1 MLKIKRF
8 SELAVF
14 AAFSFAAIL
23 ALRFFT
29 QERMVFLHYGCV
41 VAAQVIIAFFIGIF
55 LNSVHKKLVFSFQ
68 LYYLIV
74 SIVCLVLII
83 PLYTFY
89 EHLPLFIKM
98 NFSEV
103 QSFLSLY
110 AGANLFS
117 ALFGSEP

>member
-8 SELAVF
+8 SAVAVF
-14 AAFSFAAIL
+14 AVFSFVTIL
-23 ALRFFT
+23 ALRFFS
-29 QERMVFLHYGCV
+29 QERIIFFHGSY
-41 VAAQVIIAFFIGIF
+41 VIIAHVIITFLLGIL
-55 LNSVHKKLVFSFQ
+55 LNSVHKKLAFSFQ
-68 LYYLIV
+68 PYYLIV
-74 SIVCLVLII
+74 SFVCLVLII

-89 EHLPLFIKM
+89 VDLPSFFKM
-98 NFSEV
+98 NVSEI